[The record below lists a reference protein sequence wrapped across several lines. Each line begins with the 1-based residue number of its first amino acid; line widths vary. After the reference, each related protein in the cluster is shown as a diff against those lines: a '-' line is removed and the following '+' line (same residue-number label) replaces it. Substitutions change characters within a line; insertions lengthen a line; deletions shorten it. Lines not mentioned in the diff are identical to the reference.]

1 MDIDCHG
8 WIAIGPL
15 QLESCE
21 KRFCKKKRYI
31 MGYNLDY
38 QKWKTYI
45 ENIKTAKF
53 ETPGSL
59 NFRKI

>member
-1 MDIDCHG
+1 
-8 WIAIGPL
+8 
-15 QLESCE
+15 
-21 KRFCKKKRYI
+21 

-45 ENIKTAKF
+45 ENIETAKF

-59 NFRKI
+59 NFRKM